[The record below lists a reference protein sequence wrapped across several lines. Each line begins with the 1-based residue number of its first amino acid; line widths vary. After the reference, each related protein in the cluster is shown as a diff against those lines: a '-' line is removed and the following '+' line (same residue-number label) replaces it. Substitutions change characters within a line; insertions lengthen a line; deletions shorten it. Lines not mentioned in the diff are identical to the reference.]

1 MKRRIAREK
10 ALQSIFQIDMNET
23 SAKDAIQYVLDGDAS
38 DDYLEKL
45 VEGVTEH
52 LDEMDS
58 ILTKHL
64 EKWTIDRLATVDRN
78 ILRVAVYE
86 MKYCKDDVPVNVA
99 INEAL
104 EIAKIYGDESSSKF
118 INSVLSKVKQ
128 TFEASSSE
136 ING

>member
-23 SAKDAIQYVLDGDAS
+23 SPKDAIDYVLDGEAS
-38 DDYLEKL
+38 DDYLVKL

-52 LDEMDS
+52 LEEMDS

-64 EKWTIDRLATVDRN
+64 EKWTVDRLATVDRN

-86 MKYCKDDVPVNVA
+86 MIHCKEDVPVNVV

-128 TFEASSSE
+128 TFEESSSSR
-136 ING
+136 G

>member
-23 SAKDAIQYVLDGDAS
+23 SPKDAIDYVLDGEAS

-52 LDEMDS
+52 IEEMDS

-86 MKYCKDDVPVNVA
+86 MIYCKEDVPVNVA

-128 TFEASSSE
+128 TLEESSSSR
-136 ING
+136 G

>member
-10 ALQSIFQIDMNET
+10 ALQSIFQMDMNET
-23 SAKDAIQYVLDGDAS
+23 SPKEAIDYVLDGESS
-38 DDYLEKL
+38 DNYLEKL
-45 VEGVTEH
+45 VTGVTEH
-52 LDEMDS
+52 LEEMDS
-58 ILTKHL
+58 ILIKHL
-64 EKWTIDRLATVDRN
+64 EKWSIDRLANVDRN

-86 MKYCKDDVPVNVA
+86 MIYCKEDVPINVA

-128 TFEASSSE
+128 TLEETSSE
-136 ING
+136 AKE

>member
-23 SAKDAIQYVLDGDAS
+23 SPKDAIDYVLDGEAS

-52 LDEMDS
+52 IEEMDS

-86 MKYCKDDVPVNVA
+86 MIYCKEDVPVNVA

-128 TFEASSSE
+128 TFEESSSSR
-136 ING
+136 G

>member
-23 SAKDAIQYVLDGDAS
+23 SPKDAIDYVLDGEAS

-52 LDEMDS
+52 IEEMDS

-86 MKYCKDDVPVNVA
+86 MIHCKEDVPVNVV

-128 TFEASSSE
+128 TLEESSSSR
-136 ING
+136 G

>member
-23 SAKDAIQYVLDGDAS
+23 SPKDAIDYVLDGEAS

-52 LDEMDS
+52 IEEMDS

-86 MKYCKDDVPVNVA
+86 MIYCKEDVPVNVA

-104 EIAKIYGDESSSKF
+104 EIG
-118 INSVLSKVKQ
+118 
-128 TFEASSSE
+128 
-136 ING
+136 

>member
-23 SAKDAIQYVLDGDAS
+23 SPKDAIDYVLDGEAS

-52 LDEMDS
+52 LEEMDS

-86 MKYCKDDVPVNVA
+86 MIYCKEDVPVNVA

-128 TFEASSSE
+128 TFEESSSSR
-136 ING
+136 G

>member
-23 SAKDAIQYVLDGDAS
+23 TPKDAIDYVLDGEAS

-52 LDEMDS
+52 IEEMDS
-58 ILTKHL
+58 ILIKHL

-86 MKYCKDDVPVNVA
+86 MIYCKEDVPVNVA

-128 TFEASSSE
+128 TLEESSSSR
-136 ING
+136 G

>member
-23 SAKDAIQYVLDGDAS
+23 TPKDAIEYVLDGEAT

-52 LDEMDS
+52 IEEMDS

-86 MKYCKDDVPVNVA
+86 MIYCKEDVPVNVA

-128 TFEASSSE
+128 TIEESSSSR
-136 ING
+136 G

>member
-23 SAKDAIQYVLDGDAS
+23 SPKDAIDYVLDGEAS

-52 LDEMDS
+52 IEEIDS

-64 EKWTIDRLATVDRN
+64 EKWTINRLATVDRN

-86 MKYCKDDVPVNVA
+86 MIHCKEDVPINVS

-128 TFEASSSE
+128 TFEESSSSR
-136 ING
+136 G

>member
-23 SAKDAIQYVLDGDAS
+23 SPKDAIDYVLDGEAS

-52 LDEMDS
+52 IEEMDS

-86 MKYCKDDVPVNVA
+86 MIYCKEDVPVNVA

-118 INSVLSKVKQ
+118 INSILSKVKQ
-128 TFEASSSE
+128 TFEESSSSR
-136 ING
+136 G

>member
-23 SAKDAIQYVLDGDAS
+23 SPKDAIDYVLDGEAS

-52 LDEMDS
+52 IEEMDS

-86 MKYCKDDVPVNVA
+86 MIYCKEDVPVNVV

-128 TFEASSSE
+128 TFEESSSSR
-136 ING
+136 G

>member
-23 SAKDAIQYVLDGDAS
+23 TPKDAIDFVLDGEAS

-52 LDEMDS
+52 LEEMDS
-58 ILTKHL
+58 ILINHL

-86 MKYCKDDVPVNVA
+86 MIYCKEDVPVNVA

-118 INSVLSKVKQ
+118 INSILSKVKQ
-128 TFEASSSE
+128 TFEESE
-136 ING
+136 AKG

>member
-10 ALQSIFQIDMNET
+10 ALQTIFQIDMNET
-23 SAKDAIQYVLDGDAS
+23 SAKDAIEYVLDGESS

-45 VEGVTEH
+45 VEGVIEH
-52 LDEMDS
+52 LEEIDS
-58 ILTKHL
+58 TLIKHL
-64 EKWTIDRLATVDRN
+64 ENWTIERLATVDRN
-78 ILRVAVYE
+78 ILRAAIYE
-86 MKYCKDDVPVNVA
+86 MIYCTEDVPVNVA

-128 TFEASSSE
+128 TFEESSSSR
-136 ING
+136 G

>member
-1 MKRRIAREK
+1 MM
-10 ALQSIFQIDMNET
+10 QID
-23 SAKDAIQYVLDGDAS
+23 YVLDGEAS

-52 LDEMDS
+52 IEEMDS

-64 EKWTIDRLATVDRN
+64 EKWTIDRLANVDRN

-86 MKYCKDDVPVNVA
+86 MIYCKEDVPVNVV

-118 INSVLSKVKQ
+118 INGVLSKVKQ
-128 TFEASSSE
+128 N
-136 ING
+136 I

>member
-1 MKRRIAREK
+1 
-10 ALQSIFQIDMNET
+10 
-23 SAKDAIQYVLDGDAS
+23 
-38 DDYLEKL
+38 
-45 VEGVTEH
+45 
-52 LDEMDS
+52 MDS

-86 MKYCKDDVPVNVA
+86 MIYCKEDVPVNVA

-128 TFEASSSE
+128 TLEESSSSR
-136 ING
+136 G

>member
-23 SAKDAIQYVLDGDAS
+23 SPKDAIDYVLDGEAS

-52 LDEMDS
+52 LEEMDS
-58 ILTKHL
+58 ILIKHL

-86 MKYCKDDVPVNVA
+86 MIYCKEDVPVNVA

-128 TFEASSSE
+128 TLEESSSSR
-136 ING
+136 G

>member
-23 SAKDAIQYVLDGDAS
+23 SPKDAIDYVLDGEAS
-38 DDYLEKL
+38 DNYLEKL

-52 LDEMDS
+52 IEEMDS

-86 MKYCKDDVPVNVA
+86 MIYCKEDVPVNVA

-128 TFEASSSE
+128 TFEESSSSR
-136 ING
+136 G

>member
-23 SAKDAIQYVLDGDAS
+23 SPKDAIDYVLDGEAS

-52 LDEMDS
+52 IEEMDS

-86 MKYCKDDVPVNVA
+86 MIHCKEDVPVNVA

-118 INSVLSKVKQ
+118 INSVLSKIKQ
-128 TFEASSSE
+128 TLEESSSSR
-136 ING
+136 G

>member
-23 SAKDAIQYVLDGDAS
+23 TPKDAIDFVLDGEAS

-52 LDEMDS
+52 LEEMDS
-58 ILTKHL
+58 ILIKHL

-86 MKYCKDDVPVNVA
+86 MIYCKEDVPVNVA

-118 INSVLSKVKQ
+118 INSILSKVKQ
-128 TFEASSSE
+128 TFEESE
-136 ING
+136 AKG

>member
-23 SAKDAIQYVLDGDAS
+23 TPKEAIDFVLDGEAS

-45 VEGVTEH
+45 VKGVTEH
-52 LDEMDS
+52 LEEMDS
-58 ILTKHL
+58 ILIKHL

-86 MKYCKDDVPVNVA
+86 MIYCKEDVPVNVA

-118 INSVLSKVKQ
+118 INSILSKVKQ
-128 TFEASSSE
+128 TFEESE
-136 ING
+136 AKG

>member
-10 ALQSIFQIDMNET
+10 ALQSIFQMDLNET
-23 SAKDAIQYVLDGDAS
+23 SAKEAIEYVLDGES
-38 DDYLEKL
+38 TDDYLEKL
-45 VEGVTEH
+45 VNGVTVH
-52 LDEMDS
+52 LEELDS

-86 MKYCKDDVPVNVA
+86 MIYCQEDVPVNVA

-128 TFEASSSE
+128 TLEQSSE
-136 ING
+136 AQE

>member
-23 SAKDAIQYVLDGDAS
+23 SPKDAIDYVLDGEAS

-52 LDEMDS
+52 IEEMDS

-86 MKYCKDDVPVNVA
+86 MIYCKEDVPVNVA

-118 INSVLSKVKQ
+118 INSVLSKIKQ
-128 TFEASSSE
+128 TLEESSSSR
-136 ING
+136 G

>member
-23 SAKDAIQYVLDGDAS
+23 SPKDAIDYVLDGEAS

-52 LDEMDS
+52 IEEMDS

-64 EKWTIDRLATVDRN
+64 EKWSVDRLATVDRN

-86 MKYCKDDVPVNVA
+86 MIHCKEDVPVNVV

-128 TFEASSSE
+128 TFEESSSSR
-136 ING
+136 G

>member
-23 SAKDAIQYVLDGDAS
+23 SPKDAIDYVLDGEAS

-52 LDEMDS
+52 IEEMDS

-86 MKYCKDDVPVNVA
+86 MIHCKEDVPVNVV

-128 TFEASSSE
+128 TFEESSSSR
-136 ING
+136 G

>member
-23 SAKDAIQYVLDGDAS
+23 SPKDAIDYVLDGEAS

-52 LDEMDS
+52 IEEMDS

-64 EKWTIDRLATVDRN
+64 EKWTVDRLATVDRN

-86 MKYCKDDVPVNVA
+86 MIHCKEDVPVNVV

-128 TFEASSSE
+128 TFEESSSSR
-136 ING
+136 G